1 MPLVPDFSEEELAE
15 LLAEADE
22 DSVQPSKTY
31 KIDFE
36 NGRLGGFI
44 DDNEALKQ
52 AVHKALITAR
62 ERFLIYT
69 DEYGCELQDLIGSS
83 VTKAFMQTEIPR
95 VVEEALIY
103 DDRISSIGE
112 MTVTSEGDAVY
123 ISFSLVGAN
132 GEELTF
138 EEMEVTL

>member
-15 LLAEADE
+15 LLAEAE
-22 DSVQPSKTY
+22 EEAVQPSKTY

-44 DDNEALKQ
+44 DYNEALKQ

-62 ERFLIYT
+62 DRFLIYT
-69 DEYGCELQDLIGSS
+69 DAYGCELEDLIGSN
-83 VTKAFMQTEIPR
+83 VTQAFRETEIPR
-95 VVEEALIY
+95 LIEEALVY
-103 DDRISSIGE
+103 DDRIDSISD
-112 MTVTSEGDAVY
+112 MSVIAKGDAVY
-123 ISFSLVGAN
+123 ITFTLTSTS
-132 GEELTF
+132 GEEVSF